1 MRIEVDKIAKAG
13 SDFAHTYAPEEL
25 VLDDEAARLTSAPEI
40 RARIKRHGERI
51 DLRGHISARAE
62 VDCDRCLKVVD
73 IQVET
78 DFDAAYVPA
87 TLNADLDKEAE
98 LHDED
103 LDVAVLEGDTID
115 VDELVR
121 EQVLLALPLH
131 ALCADDCKGLCPT
144 CGTNKNID
152 AACGCEQK
160 ETDPRWAALK
170 ELQSNKD

>member
-13 SDFAHTYAPEEL
+13 SEFVHTYAPEEL

-62 VDCDRCLKVVD
+62 VNCDRCLKTVN
-73 IQVET
+73 IPVET

-87 TLNADLDKEAE
+87 RMNTVVDKEAE
-98 LHDED
+98 LNDAD
-103 LDVAVLEGDTID
+103 LDVAVFDGETID

-121 EQVLLALPLH
+121 EQILLALPLH
-131 ALCADDCKGLCPT
+131 ALCAEDCNGLCPT
-144 CGTNKNID
+144 CGANKNLD
-152 AACGCEQK
+152 AACDCEQK
-160 ETDPRWAALK
+160 EIDPRWAALK
-170 ELQSNKD
+170 GLRF